1 MLFNAFAACLTAAGW
16 SELTVPGKEVGSLA
30 KQIYRKAL
38 LERMSSPDQLDK
50 MIVITPPA
58 FWLALLGGAA
68 IVAVA
73 LVWSILGRLPINLEA
88 SGIFVS
94 DQMAFTL
101 ASDTGGIVST
111 LEVEIGDHVEEGD
124 VLLTLADEAVQR
136 ELAALLDRRAK
147 VEAVTLTS
155 ANDEVTADN
164 RDLINLKTQLGAA
177 GSESD
182 QNRAMLAVYQSELAA
197 LRPQVSAAQAE
208 MEAARENYYAYIRS
222 NTDSQI
228 EIEFSEAQ
236 SKYNQQVSLLAQ
248 AEANLN
254 GAWTNY
260 YNTVDSLKM
269 SLSQGL
275 SNAITDA
282 EQQLRS
288 AESTRSAYSGNYNL
302 VNGGLTDL
310 RAQKSSLERS
320 LNQQKAVMNNIKSV
334 IVKQQEL
341 AKLMEELEALQGAG
355 GGGTEGDA
363 PETTATE
370 GGGEAG
376 GETAEGGNSEAGNQ
390 SDLQE
395 KINKLQEKINKL
407 ITEIDRLL
415 SQIGI
420 DSVEQLPTASDTV
433 SANIEGI
440 QAKIAEVDSYITSQQ
455 KELNNLRSQIDS
467 VQNTIDSLNAAIA
480 KYKRGQTLLGGISS
494 TTPPEGFHVLVESGV
509 LESNSYSSLQN
520 VYSQCQTARNA
531 YEEAKIEHD
540 RALAEYNTLKAAYTA
555 YADGRAETDAEKE
568 KLGTLYNQLSSDYN
582 ALYSQQTNLEANIT
596 SIEGQLRASNIG
608 SEVQRDG
615 YAEQFEAARSAVLD
629 GLDAEIEKYQYNLE
643 KTNIR
648 ATVSGNVTDIKV
660 GVGAAVGQGAEI
672 VTIRQLSEEDHIICY
687 IPISSGKKV
696 GPGMEVI
703 VSPTTVNRQEYGHMQ
718 AEVVAVDDYVT
729 PASSIRATLGDE
741 MLAQA
746 FTQNGP
752 VVAVTCRLRTDE
764 TTASGYWWSSKKG
777 ADLIVPEGTMVTVDI
792 VTEEKAPITML
803 IPYLKEKLSMAVEPG
818 SGGKEGQ

>member
-1 MLFNAFAACLTAAGW
+1 M
-16 SELTVPGKEVGSLA
+16 A

-50 MIVITPPA
+50 MIVITSPA

-68 IVAVA
+68 IVVVA
-73 LVWSILGRLPINLEA
+73 LVWSIFGRLPINLEA

-111 LEVEIGDHVEEGD
+111 LEVEIGDQVEEGD

-136 ELAALLDRRAK
+136 ELTVLLDRRAK

-155 ANDEVTADN
+155 VNDEVTADN

-282 EQQLRS
+282 EEQLRS
-288 AESTRSAYSGNYNL
+288 AESTRSAYRGNYNL
-302 VNGGLTDL
+302 VNGGLTEL
-310 RAQKSSLERS
+310 KAQSSSLQNN
-320 LNQQKAVMNNIKSV
+320 LATQKEVMTKINKV
-334 IVKQQEL
+334 TEL
-341 AKLMEELEALQGAG
+341 CAKLEALQGTAG
-355 GGGTEGDA
+355 GETTGDSSESTETEGSGSE
-363 PETTATE
+363 PTE
-370 GGGEAG
+370 GGGSGTDENEAII
-376 GETAEGGNSEAGNQ
+376 EALKAEINS
-390 SDLQE
+390 
-395 KINKLQEKINKL
+395 
-407 ITEIDRLL
+407 LL
-415 SQIGI
+415 REIGI
-420 DSVEQLPTASDTV
+420 TSVGQLEEAQKTV
-433 SANIEGI
+433 SNNIAQI
-440 QAKIAEVDSYITSQQ
+440 QAKIAETESYITSQQ
-455 KELNNLRSQIDS
+455 KELYNLSSQIDG
-467 VQNTIDSLNAAIA
+467 VENTIDSLYAAIS
-480 KYKRGQTLLGGISS
+480 KYEKGKKILKGISS
-494 TTPPEGFHVLVESGV
+494 STRPEGFHELVESGV

-520 VYSQCQTARNA
+520 VYSQCQTAEDA
-531 YEEAKIEHD
+531 YDEAKIEHD
-540 RALAEYNTLKAAYTA
+540 SALAEYNTLKAAYTA

-596 SIEGQLRASNIG
+596 SIEGQLRASDIG
-608 SEVQRDG
+608 SEVQSSG
-615 YAEQFEAARSAVLD
+615 YMEQFEATRSAVLD

-660 GVGAAVGQGAEI
+660 GVGAAVGQGAEV

-696 GPGMEVI
+696 EPGMEVI
-703 VSPTTVNRQEYGHMQ
+703 VCPTTVNRQEYGHMQ

-729 PASSIRATLGDE
+729 PASSIRATLGDDT
-741 MLAQA
+741 LAQA

-764 TTASGYWWSSKKG
+764 TTASGYWWSSRKG
-777 ADLIVPEGTMVTVDI
+777 ANLIVPEGTMVTADI
-792 VTEEKAPITML
+792 VTEKKAPITML

-818 SGGKEGQ
+818 AGSKEGQ

>member
-1 MLFNAFAACLTAAGW
+1 M
-16 SELTVPGKEVGSLA
+16 A

-68 IVAVA
+68 IVVVA
-73 LVWSILGRLPINLEA
+73 LVWSIFGRLPINLEA

-111 LEVEIGDHVEEGD
+111 LEVEIGDQVEEGD

-136 ELAALLDRRAK
+136 ELTVLLDRRAK

-155 ANDEVTADN
+155 VNDEVTADN

-269 SLSQGL
+269 NLSQGL

-282 EQQLRS
+282 EEQLRS
-288 AESTRSAYSGNYNL
+288 AENTLDAYRGNYSMADDGLDNL
-302 VNGGLTDL
+302 K
-310 RAQKSSLERS
+310 AQKRTLASSLSEQ
-320 LNQQKAVMNNIKSV
+320 NAVMAKIDAAAAKL
-334 IVKQQEL
+334 QEL
-341 AKLMEELEALQGAG
+341 AVLQAELEALKKADGETAG
-355 GGGTEGDA
+355 DPSESTETEGDGSRTDEKA
-363 PETTATE
+363 KL
-370 GGGEAG
+370 EAKIAALS
-376 GETAEGGNSEAGNQ
+376 AEINS
-390 SDLQE
+390 
-395 KINKLQEKINKL
+395 
-407 ITEIDRLL
+407 LL
-415 SQIGI
+415 REIGI
-420 DSVEQLPTASDTV
+420 TSVGQLEEAQKTV
-433 SANIEGI
+433 SNNIAQI
-440 QAKIAEVDSYITSQQ
+440 QAKIAETESYITSQQ
-455 KELNNLRSQIDS
+455 KELYNLSSQIDG
-467 VQNTIDSLNAAIA
+467 VENTIDSLYAAIS
-480 KYKRGQTLLGGISS
+480 KYEKGQKILKGISS
-494 TTPPEGFHVLVESGV
+494 STRPEGFHELVESGV

-520 VYSQCQTARNA
+520 VYSQCQTAEDA
-531 YEEAKIEHD
+531 YDEAKIEHD
-540 RALAEYNTLKAAYTA
+540 SALAEYNTLKAAYTA

-596 SIEGQLRASNIG
+596 SIEGQLRASDIG
-608 SEVQRDG
+608 SEVQSSG
-615 YAEQFEAARSAVLD
+615 YAEQFEATRSAVLD

-660 GVGAAVGQGAEI
+660 GVGAAVGQGAEV
-672 VTIRQLSEEDHIICY
+672 VTIRQLSKEDHIICY

-696 GPGMEVI
+696 EPGMEVI
-703 VSPTTVNRQEYGHMQ
+703 VCPTTVNRQEYGHMQ

-729 PASSIRATLGDE
+729 PASSIRATLGDDA
-741 MLAQA
+741 LVQA

-752 VVAVTCRLRTDE
+752 VLGVTCRLRTDE

-777 ADLIVPEGTMVTVDI
+777 ADLIVPEGTMVTADI
-792 VTEEKAPITML
+792 VTEKKAPITML
-803 IPYLKEKLSMAVEPG
+803 IPYLKDKLSMAVEPG
-818 SGGKEGQ
+818 AGSKEGQ